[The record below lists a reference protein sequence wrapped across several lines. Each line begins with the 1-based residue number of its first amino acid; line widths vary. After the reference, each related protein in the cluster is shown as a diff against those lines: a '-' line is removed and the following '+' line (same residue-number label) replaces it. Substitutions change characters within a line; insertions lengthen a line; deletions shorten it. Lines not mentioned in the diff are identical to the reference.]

1 MQILLQH
8 QNIRALCSACKES
21 LLLFAS
27 CDNFLLQV
35 VYRESDSEEESE
47 VEAEDAMAPVIADMN
62 GLESE
67 EESEVDES
75 ESESGDSDLG
85 TD

>member
-1 MQILLQH
+1 M
-8 QNIRALCSACKES
+8 
-21 LLLFAS
+21 
-27 CDNFLLQV
+27 LQV

-67 EESEVDES
+67 EQSTGDES
-75 ESESGDSDLG
+75 DSENDDSDSG
-85 TD
+85 IE